1 MSAAAASEPMR
12 PGTAIRVSRPR
23 RRGLLSNRST
33 MIGATGL
40 AVIVAL
46 AVFGPLLWR
55 LDPLAL
61 TADRFL
67 PPAFAHPM
75 GTDDLGRDVFA
86 RVILGAR
93 ISLTIGLLS
102 ATIATVFGCVVGAVS
117 GYFGG
122 LVDEALMRLTEM
134 FQIVPRFLLAIVIV
148 ALFGAGLN
156 KIVLVIGFLSW
167 PGTARIIR
175 AQFLV
180 LRGEE
185 FVLSA
190 IMSGA
195 STARVI
201 FRHILPNVLPLV
213 VVAAFLQTGAAILVE
228 SFLSFLGLGDP
239 SQPSWGMLVQQAQLY
254 LRSAWWMTT
263 FPGIAL
269 ALTIFSLNLLG
280 DGLSAGASRRGSGH

>member
-1 MSAAAASEPMR
+1 MSAAAVEPLR
-12 PGTAIRVSRPR
+12 PGLAIPVRRPAW
-23 RRGLLSNRST
+23 RGLLSNRST
-33 MIGATGL
+33 AIGGAGL
-40 AVIVAL
+40 AIVVSL
-46 AVFGPLLWR
+46 AILGPLLWPV
-55 LDPLAL
+55 DPLAL
-61 TADRFL
+61 TSDRLL
-67 PPAFAHPM
+67 PPTPSHPM

-86 RVILGAR
+86 RVVLGAR
-93 ISLTIGLLS
+93 VSLTIGLLS
-102 ATIATVFGCVVGAVS
+102 ALIATVFGCAVGAVS

-122 LVDEALMRLTEM
+122 AVDEALMRMTEV
-134 FQIVPRFLLAIVIV
+134 FQVVPRFLLAIVIV

-156 KIVLVIGFLSW
+156 KIVLVIGCLSW

-175 AQFLV
+175 AQVLV

-190 IMSGA
+190 VMSGA

-201 FRHILPNVLPLV
+201 LRHILPNVLPLV

-263 FPGIAL
+263 FPGLAL
-269 ALTIFSLNLLG
+269 AVTIFSLNLLG
-280 DGLSAGASRRGSGH
+280 DGLSAGSSRGRGH

>member
-1 MSAAAASEPMR
+1 MSAAAVEPMR
-12 PGTAIRVSRPR
+12 PGLAIPVRRPAW
-23 RRGLLSNRST
+23 RGLLSNRST

-40 AVIVAL
+40 AAIVAL
-46 AVFGPLLWR
+46 AVLGPVLWP

-61 TADRFL
+61 TSDRFL
-67 PPAFAHPM
+67 PPALAHPM

-86 RVILGAR
+86 RVVLGAR

-102 ATIATVFGCVVGAVS
+102 ALIATVFGCAVGAVS

-122 LVDEALMRLTEM
+122 VADEVLMRVTEV
-134 FQIVPRFLLAIVIV
+134 FQVVPRFLLAIVIV

-175 AQFLV
+175 AQVLV

-190 IMSGA
+190 LMSGA

-201 FRHILPNVLPLV
+201 LRHILPNVLPLV

-269 ALTIFSLNLLG
+269 AVTIFSLNLLG
-280 DGLSAGASRRGSGH
+280 DGLSAGSARGRGH

>member
-1 MSAAAASEPMR
+1 MSAAAVEPAR
-12 PGTAIRVSRPR
+12 PGLAIPVRRPAW
-23 RRGLLSNRST
+23 RGLLSNRST
-33 MIGATGL
+33 AIGGAGL
-40 AVIVAL
+40 AIVVTL
-46 AVFGPLLWR
+46 AILGPLLWPV
-55 LDPLAL
+55 DPLAL
-61 TADRFL
+61 TSDRLL
-67 PPAFAHPM
+67 PPTPAHPM

-86 RVILGAR
+86 RVVLGAR

-102 ATIATVFGCVVGAVS
+102 ALIATVFGCAVGAVS

-122 LVDEALMRLTEM
+122 AADEALMRMTEL
-134 FQIVPRFLLAIVIV
+134 FQVIPRFLLAIVIV

-156 KIVLVIGFLSW
+156 KIVLVIGCLSW
-167 PGTARIIR
+167 PGTARVVR
-175 AQFLV
+175 AQVLV

-201 FRHILPNVLPLV
+201 LRHILPNVLPLV

-263 FPGIAL
+263 FPGLAL
-269 ALTIFSLNLLG
+269 AVTIFSLNLLG
-280 DGLSAGASRRGSGH
+280 DGLSAGSLRGRGY

>member
-1 MSAAAASEPMR
+1 MSAAAAAEPAR
-12 PGTAIRVSRPR
+12 P
-23 RRGLLSNRST
+23 GLLSNRST

-40 AVIVAL
+40 AAIVAL
-46 AVFGPLLWR
+46 AVLGPVLWP

-61 TADRFL
+61 TSDRLL
-67 PPAFAHPM
+67 PPALAHPM

-86 RVILGAR
+86 RVVLGAR

-102 ATIATVFGCVVGAVS
+102 ALIATVFGCAVGAVS

-122 LVDEALMRLTEM
+122 VADEVLMRVTEV
-134 FQIVPRFLLAIVIV
+134 FQVVPRFLLAIVIV

-167 PGTARIIR
+167 PGTARVIR
-175 AQFLV
+175 AQVLV

-190 IMSGA
+190 LMSGA

-201 FRHILPNVLPLV
+201 LRHILPNVLPLV

-269 ALTIFSLNLLG
+269 AVTIFSLNLLG
-280 DGLSAGASRRGSGH
+280 DGLSAGSARGRGH

>member
-1 MSAAAASEPMR
+1 MSATSVEPMR
-12 PGTAIRVSRPR
+12 PGLAIPVRRPAW
-23 RRGLLSNRST
+23 RGLLSNRST

-40 AVIVAL
+40 VAIVAL
-46 AVFGPLLWR
+46 AVLGPVLWP

-61 TADRFL
+61 TSDRLL
-67 PPAFAHPM
+67 PPAPSHPM

-86 RVILGAR
+86 RVVLGAR

-102 ATIATVFGCVVGAVS
+102 ALIATVFGCAVGAVS

-122 LVDEALMRLTEM
+122 VVDEMLMRVTEV
-134 FQIVPRFLLAIVIV
+134 FQVVPRFLLAIVIV

-175 AQFLV
+175 AQVLV

-201 FRHILPNVLPLV
+201 LRHILPNALPLV

-269 ALTIFSLNLLG
+269 AVTIFSLNLLG
-280 DGLSAGASRRGSGH
+280 DGLSAGSARGRGH

>member
-1 MSAAAASEPMR
+1 MSAAAVEPMR
-12 PGTAIRVSRPR
+12 PGLAIPVRRPAW
-23 RRGLLSNRST
+23 RGLLSNRST

-40 AVIVAL
+40 AAIVAL
-46 AVFGPLLWR
+46 AALGPVLWP

-61 TADRFL
+61 TSDRLL
-67 PPAFAHPM
+67 PPTPSHPM

-86 RVILGAR
+86 RVVLGAR

-102 ATIATVFGCVVGAVS
+102 ALIATVFGCAVGAVS

-122 LVDEALMRLTEM
+122 AADEVLMRVTEV
-134 FQIVPRFLLAIVIV
+134 FQVVPRFLLAIVIV

-175 AQFLV
+175 AQVLV

-190 IMSGA
+190 LMSGA

-201 FRHILPNVLPLV
+201 LRHILPNVLPLV

-269 ALTIFSLNLLG
+269 AVTIFSLNLLG
-280 DGLSAGASRRGSGH
+280 DGLSAGSARGRGH

>member
-1 MSAAAASEPMR
+1 MSAAAAEPAR
-12 PGTAIRVSRPR
+12 PGLAVRLRRPGW
-23 RRGLLSNRST
+23 RGLLSNRST

-40 AVIVAL
+40 AAIVAV
-46 AVFGPLLWR
+46 AVLGPVLWR

-61 TADRFL
+61 TSERLL
-67 PPAFAHPM
+67 PPALAHPM

-102 ATIATVFGCVVGAVS
+102 ALIATVFGCAVGAVS

-122 LVDEALMRLTEM
+122 AVDEALMRMTEV
-134 FQIVPRFLLAIVIV
+134 FQVIPRFLLAIVIV
-148 ALFGAGLN
+148 ALFGSGLN

-175 AQFLV
+175 AQVLV

-190 IMSGA
+190 LMSGA
-195 STARVI
+195 STGRVI
-201 FRHILPNVLPLV
+201 VRHILPNVLPLV

-263 FPGIAL
+263 FPGLAL
-269 ALTIFSLNLLG
+269 AVTIFSLNLLG
-280 DGLSAGASRRGSGH
+280 DGLSAGSARARGH